1 MKEIRVGLVGFG
13 TIGRLH
19 TLAYRNLV
27 LSAKEPRVTP
37 RLVALLRS
45 QLSTGKTQATS
56 SGFELVTTDP
66 AQFYAQRPDVVDI
79 CTPNDLHFSQV
90 KEALSAGAAVY
101 CEKPLGLNYHEAA
114 ALAELAEQ
122 TKAITQVAYTRR
134 YAPGI
139 RQVKQVIQDGLIGKV
154 LHFRAYTYHASYL
167 DPARPMAWR
176 LRLDRS
182 GGGAFQD
189 LGIHLADLVLYLLGN
204 VGRVHAE
211 MRTFIPQ
218 RPVAPGNSVM
228 ENVDVDDWMQCQVE
242 LLGGGMGT
250 LEVSRLAAGAGESTG
265 LEVFGSKGALHFST
279 EKPETASY
287 YDVRQ
292 KQWQTSE
299 LAVGTPAG
307 ERPMAEIW
315 PDKKF
320 SQGDML
326 NRHLAAIH
334 DFLLNVAEG
343 RPGSLDF
350 RAAARAQEIV
360 EAAYRSARQGGAWE
374 NLPLKA

>member
-13 TIGRLH
+13 MIGKMH

-45 QLSTGKTQATS
+45 QLSTGAAQATS

-66 AQFYAQRPDVVDI
+66 VQFYAQRPDTVDI
-79 CTPNDLHFSQV
+79 CTPNDLHFNQV

-101 CEKPLGLNYHEAA
+101 CEKPLGLNYQEAISLA
-114 ALAELAEQ
+114 DLAERRH
-122 TKAITQVAYTRR
+122 AITQVAYTMRFS
-134 YAPGI
+134 PGI
-139 RQVKQVIQDGLIGKV
+139 RQMKRLLEEGLIGQV
-154 LHFRAYTYHASYL
+154 LHFRAFTYHASYL
-167 DPARPMAWR
+167 DPARPMSWR
-176 LRLDRS
+176 LRFDRS

-204 VGRVHAE
+204 VGRLHAE
-211 MRTFIPQ
+211 MRTFIPR
-218 RPVAPGNSVM
+218 RPAAPGSLSL
-228 ENVDVDDWMQCQVE
+228 ENVDVDDWMHCLVE
-242 LLGGGMGT
+242 LSGGGTGT
-250 LEVSRLAAGAGESTG
+250 LEVSRQAAGSGESTG
-265 LEVFGSKGALHFST
+265 FEVYGSQGALIYST
-279 EKPETASY
+279 EKPETASF
-287 YDVRQ
+287 YDLSQ
-292 KQWQTSE
+292 KEWHTRE
-299 LAVGTPAG
+299 LAASAPVG
-307 ERPMAEIW
+307 ERPMAETW
-315 PDKKF
+315 PEKKF

-326 NRHLAAIH
+326 NRHSAAIH

-343 RPGSLDF
+343 RPSPIDF

-360 EAAYRSARQGGAWE
+360 EAAYHSARQGGAWE